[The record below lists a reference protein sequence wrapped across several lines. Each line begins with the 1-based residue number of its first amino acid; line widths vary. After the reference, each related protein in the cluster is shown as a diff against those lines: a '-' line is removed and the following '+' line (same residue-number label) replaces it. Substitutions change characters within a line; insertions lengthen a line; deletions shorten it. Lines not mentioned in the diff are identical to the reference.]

1 MRVLPYSFAK
11 QKGVLLHTE
20 GDVLS
25 VWYKGVLSTPTLL
38 ELQRFLQ
45 RDFQLKKISNEEFQ
59 QALTRAYE
67 SKSSDAM
74 QLAADMGED
83 VDLLSLLHEMPKH
96 EDLLEAQDDAPVIRL
111 LNALFTEALK
121 LAASDIHVETFE
133 DTLAVRFRID
143 GVLREVIKPQRV
155 LAPMIVSRLKVMSK
169 LDIAEKRLPQD
180 GRIALHIAG
189 HNVDVRVSTLP
200 TNHGERIVLRLLD
213 QKNAQLN
220 LTSLGMSAPDLK
232 IMEALIAKP
241 HGIILVTGPTGS
253 GKTTTLYAALT
264 QLNQTTRNI
273 LTIEDP
279 IEYDLTGIGQT
290 QVNPKIDLTFAK
302 GLRAILRQDPDIVM
316 VGEIRDV
323 DTMQI
328 AIQASLTG
336 HLVLSTLHTNSA
348 VGAITRLNDMG
359 VEPFLLSSSLLG
371 ILAQRLVRVLCT
383 YCKAAVTAD
392 AAECKLLEEV
402 TDKIRRG
409 DPPVALLNPQEGDQR
424 VAPTKERIGVIYQA
438 KGCEHCAFTGYRG
451 RTGIYEMLPIDEAL
465 RVMIHDKVGEHVLDH
480 YARERWPSIQQD
492 GLRKVL
498 LGETT
503 LEEVLRVTSVEI

>member
-1 MRVLPYSFAK
+1 MSIVPNLPYTFAK
-11 QKGVLLHTE
+11 QKGVLVHTE
-20 GDVLS
+20 GDTMS
-25 VWYKGVLSTPTLL
+25 VWYKGNLSTPTLL
-38 ELQRFLQ
+38 ELQRFL
-45 RDFQLKKISNEEFQ
+45 RCDFQLKKVSVDEFQ

-67 SKSSDAM
+67 AKSSDAM

-83 VDLLSLLHEMPKH
+83 TDLLSLLQEMPKH

-121 LAASDIHVETFE
+121 LTASDIHVETFE
-133 DTLAVRFRID
+133 DTLTVRFRID

-155 LAPMIVSRLKVMSK
+155 LAPMIVSRLKVMAK

-213 QKNAQLN
+213 QKNAQLD

-232 IMEALIAKP
+232 IMESLIAKP

-302 GLRAILRQDPDIVM
+302 GLRAILRQDPDVVM

-371 ILAQRLVRVLCT
+371 IIAQRLVRVLCT
-383 YCKAAVTAD
+383 YCKKAVSAD
-392 AAECKLLEEV
+392 ASEYKLLQAVDERSDKA
-402 TDKIRRG
+402 TDQI
-409 DPPVALLNPQEGDQR
+409 
-424 VAPTKERIGVIYQA
+424 TIYHA
-438 KGCEHCAFTGYRG
+438 VGCEHCAQTGYRG
-451 RTGIYEMLPIDEAL
+451 RTGIYEMLPIDEEL
-465 RVMIHDKVGEHVLDH
+465 RVMIHDKVGEHVLDS

-498 LGETT
+498 LGVTT